1 MLGKIAPLRQTATSG
16 RRDSNPCPASK
27 IGANIATYDERAELY
42 ESKSA
47 AYKPLSGG
55 FEHGTALANQLSRF
69 HPGELF
75 QKRWNCGE

>member
-16 RRDSNPCPASK
+16 RSDSNPCTASK

-47 AYKPLSGG
+47 AYKALSGG
-55 FEHGTALANQLSRF
+55 FEHGTALAIQLSRT
-69 HPGELF
+69 HSGEWS
-75 QKRWNCGE
+75 Q